1 MLLCFVIVFG
11 SVSKPVK
18 AIAGLDDA
26 VYFVLGS
33 FCLSLAVDIAVD
45 NPATGEELLRLW
57 NALSDGSQR
66 AVQAAANGIVWYGNT
81 VYDWEVETW
90 TSVANEIKSWF
101 DDNHSSGTDFG
112 EVVADNANGY
122 IGFTP
127 DTSFRCYFPLNVS
140 TATFILPHSV
150 LFGFS
155 KVAISN
161 TPFYGSY
168 YCSSDSSSSYYVSP
182 SSDVSGYMLKSSTGL
197 SFVSWD
203 NWYNSFGGS
212 NRDLGGKY
220 FYSYCS
226 ATTPPNPD
234 YYSIRIDNMYT
245 NPLYRSSSN
254 KYFYYDDNTGYSYS
268 LVSENGSYAFKNS
281 STGVYFQ
288 NLTFSSQLAALDWFL
303 HSCGFVTYTYD
314 YVDVDPYVE
323 PVSSDGITYDSD
335 ATQNAI
341 DNIGDHVIDDSLP
354 MVIPGSDAN
363 LQDLAD
369 NPSAVWDIGAT
380 GVYSGDVDLP
390 SVPGSV
396 WSDKFPF
403 CIPFDIVR
411 LFTSFSEEAEAPHFH
426 FCVIPE
432 NSFGLQNEA
441 IYWDIDF
448 ADYDILVKILRVFIA
463 LAFTLWLIMITRK
476 VIGA

>member
-90 TSVANEIKSWF
+90 TSVANEIKTWF
-101 DDNHSSGTDFG
+101 DNNHSSGSDFG
-112 EVVADNANGY
+112 VVIPNNSDGY
-122 IGFTP
+122 IGFTQ
-127 DTSFRCYFPLNVS
+127 DTLFTMYYPNYTSGTQSSSV
-140 TATFILPHSV
+140 FILPNSV
-150 LFGFS
+150 FFAYNRF
-155 KVAISN
+155 AIGN
-161 TPFYGSY
+161 CPFYGSY
-168 YCSSDSSSSYYVSP
+168 YCDADYYTNPDGLVCYTS
-182 SSDVSGYMLKSSTGL
+182 LKSSSGL
-197 SFVSWD
+197 AFVQCSFSVDGADLSGVTFTPYLD
-203 NWYNSFGGS
+203 DRHNPPYNFC
-212 NRDLGGKY
+212 
-220 FYSYCS
+220 F
-226 ATTPPNPD
+226 
-234 YYSIRIDNMYT
+234 
-245 NPLYRSSSN
+245 SSN
-254 KYFYYDDNTGYSYS
+254 GYFDTSFFTQSSRSYGYAVFYYDYNSGLSYTIDVVNS
-268 LVSENGSYAFKNS
+268 KWAFVNPVNGA
-281 STGVYFQ
+281 VFQ
-288 NLTFSSQLAALDWFL
+288 NLSFNTAADMVNWFL
-303 HSCGFVTYTYD
+303 GDCGFVTPSISIDDT
-314 YVDVDPYVE
+314 DPYTA
-323 PVSSDGITYDSD
+323 PANDTGITYDSD

-411 LFTSFSEEAEAPHFH
+411 LFTSFFEEAEAPHFH

>member
-112 EVVADNANGY
+112 QIIPDNSNGY
-122 IGFTP
+122 VGFTSG
-127 DTSFRCYFPLNVS
+127 TGFKCYFPTGVNSAVF
-140 TATFILPHSV
+140 TFPNSV
-150 LFGFS
+150 LFVYDNVS
-155 KVAISN
+155 A
-161 TPFYGSY
+161 TLLPFYGSY
-168 YCSSDSSSSYYVSP
+168 YLNHTNNVVAAALKSSSGLAAVYVNNYRADRSFSGQYIFSRYDSYYNPPYGHQMYYRNLSLFRFDSSS
-182 SSDVSGYMLKSSTGL
+182 GST
-197 SFVSWD
+197 F
-203 NWYNSFGGS
+203 
-212 NRDLGGKY
+212 
-220 FYSYCS
+220 
-226 ATTPPNPD
+226 
-234 YYSIRIDNMYT
+234 
-245 NPLYRSSSN
+245 
-254 KYFYYDDNTGYSYS
+254 FYYDYNTGSCYS
-268 LVSENGSYAFKNS
+268 LNLYNGVYAFKNVE
-281 STGVYFQ
+281 TGSYFQ
-288 NLTFSSQLAALDWFL
+288 NLTFSNYTQAVDWFL

-314 YVDVDPYVE
+314 TNDVAPYVE
-323 PVSSDGITYDSD
+323 PVSSDGITYDAD
-335 ATQNAI
+335 TTQNAI
-341 DNIGDHVIDDSLP
+341 DNIGDHVIDDNLP
-354 MVIPGSDAN
+354 MVIPGSDAK

-369 NPSAVWDIGAT
+369 NPSAVWDTAAT

-390 SVPGSV
+390 SVPGNV